1 MSGGAMTSKNLHIG
15 SSFEDFLAEEGLLEE
30 CTNTA
35 MKRVIAWQIEQ
46 AMQERGLTKAAM
58 AHQMHTS
65 CAVLDRLL
73 DPENTSVTLHTL
85 QRAAAVVGKRAQI
98 TLEDAWP

>member
-1 MSGGAMTSKNLHIG
+1 MTNNNLHIG

-30 CTNTA
+30 CTNA
-35 MKRVIAWQIEQ
+35 VIKRVIAWQVEH

-65 CAVLDRLL
+65 CTPAVPRLI
-73 DPENTSVTLHTL
+73 
-85 QRAAAVVGKRAQI
+85 GC
-98 TLEDAWP
+98 